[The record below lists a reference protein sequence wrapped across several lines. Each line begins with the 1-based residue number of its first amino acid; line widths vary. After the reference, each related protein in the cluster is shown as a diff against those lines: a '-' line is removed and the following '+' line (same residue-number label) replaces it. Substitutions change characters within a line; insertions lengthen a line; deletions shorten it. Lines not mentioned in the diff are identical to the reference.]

1 MKPRSFFV
9 ALGLASASASAL
21 AAPHQP
27 VCQLDNLQT
36 VRWAL
41 LQPALEARYCSPAHP
56 DACQV
61 RLAHL
66 AQLHGYMAADAKV
79 DSVGLAAFLF
89 ATVVVETGIRQFSPA
104 AVERGEGAGKDYG
117 RPDPRTGQRYYGR
130 GWVQLT
136 YDHQYRMA
144 GERLGLPLL
153 TQPDL
158 ALQPDNSYRILV
170 TALTEGIP
178 EVYRQNANGASN
190 GQGPRVKAGDFIS
203 ASQVDYGQAR
213 AVINANCVG
222 KCDQDS
228 RRYFTGKGYL
238 PKPAFLDAAGKTEKA
253 ALFFEKALCQAA
265 AAG

>member
-1 MKPRSFFV
+1 MKHRSFLV
-9 ALGLASASASAL
+9 VLGVVSASAL

-27 VCQLDNLQT
+27 ACRLDSLQA

-56 DACQV
+56 EACQA
-61 RLAHL
+61 RLANL
-66 AQLHGYMAADAKV
+66 AQLQGYMVTDGKV
-79 DSVGLAAFLF
+79 DSVGLAAFML

-104 AVERGEGAGKDYG
+104 AVERGQGAGKDYG
-117 RPDPRTGQRYYGR
+117 QPDPRTGQRYYGR

-158 ALQPDNSYRILV
+158 ALQPHNSYRILV

-203 ASQVDYGQAR
+203 ATQADYAQAR

-222 KCDQDS
+222 RCTAHS
-228 RRYFTGKGYL
+228 RLYFEGKGYL
-238 PKPAFLDAAGKTEKA
+238 PKPAFLDAADKTHKE
-253 ALFFEKALCQAA
+253 ALFFEKALCKAA

>member
-1 MKPRSFFV
+1 MKPRSFLV
-9 ALGLASASASAL
+9 VLCLTSASAL

-27 VCQLDNLQT
+27 VCQLDSLQA

-41 LQPALEARYCSPAHP
+41 LQPALQARYCSPAHP
-56 DACQV
+56 DACQA
-61 RLAHL
+61 RLANL

-89 ATVVVETGIRQFSPA
+89 ATVVAETGIRQFSPA

-117 RPDPRTGQRYYGR
+117 QRDPRTGQRYYGR

-136 YDHQYRMA
+136 YRHQYRMA

-153 TQPDL
+153 TQPEL

-178 EVYRQNANGASN
+178 EVYRQNANGDSN

-203 ASQVDYGQAR
+203 ATQADYAQAR
-213 AVINANCVG
+213 AVINARCVG
-222 KCDQDS
+222 KCTASS
-228 RRYFTGKGYL
+228 RQYFPGKGFL
-238 PKPAFLDAAGKTEKA
+238 PKECYLDAAEKTETE

-265 AAG
+265 RTG

>member
-1 MKPRSFFV
+1 MKPHSFLV
-9 ALGLASASASAL
+9 VLGLASASAL

-27 VCQLDNLQT
+27 VCQLDSLQA

-41 LQPALEARYCSPAHP
+41 LQPALQARYCSPTHP
-56 DACQV
+56 DVCQA
-61 RLAHL
+61 RLANL
-66 AQLHGYMAADAKV
+66 AQLYGYMAADAKV

-136 YDHQYRMA
+136 YHQQYRMA

-153 TQPDL
+153 TQPEL

-203 ASQVDYGQAR
+203 ATQADYAQAR

-222 KCDQDS
+222 KCSASS
-228 RRYFTGKGYL
+228 RQYFPGKGYL
-238 PKPAFLDAAGKTEKA
+238 PTQGFIDVAEEAEKE
-253 ALFFEKALCQAA
+253 ALFFEKALCKAA
-265 AAG
+265 ASAG